1 MNSKQLGELI
11 KQQRKFI
18 GLTQSQ
24 VALACGV
31 GIRFISD
38 LENGKPTCHI
48 GKALLVIE
56 SIGFNITLNAK

>member
-1 MNSKQLGELI
+1 MDSKQLGEFI

>member
-1 MNSKQLGELI
+1 MDSKQLGQII
-11 KQQRKFI
+11 KLQRKSI
-18 GLTQSQ
+18 GLTQSE

-56 SIGFNITLNAK
+56 SIGLNVSLHGK

>member
-1 MNSKQLGELI
+1 MDSKQLGQII
-11 KQQRKFI
+11 KLQRKSI
-18 GLTQSQ
+18 GLTQSE

-56 SIGFNITLNAK
+56 SIGLNVSLHAK

>member
-1 MNSKQLGELI
+1 MDSKQLGQII

-48 GKALLVIE
+48 GKALLVVE
-56 SIGFNITLNAK
+56 SIGLNITLHAK

>member
-1 MNSKQLGELI
+1 MNSKQLGQII
-11 KQQRKFI
+11 KLQRKSI
-18 GLTQSQ
+18 GLTQSE

-56 SIGFNITLNAK
+56 SIGLNVSLHAK

>member
-1 MNSKQLGELI
+1 MDSKLLGQLI

-31 GIRFISD
+31 GIRFISN

-48 GKALLVIE
+48 CKSLLVIE
-56 SIGFNITLNAK
+56 SIGLNINLRAK